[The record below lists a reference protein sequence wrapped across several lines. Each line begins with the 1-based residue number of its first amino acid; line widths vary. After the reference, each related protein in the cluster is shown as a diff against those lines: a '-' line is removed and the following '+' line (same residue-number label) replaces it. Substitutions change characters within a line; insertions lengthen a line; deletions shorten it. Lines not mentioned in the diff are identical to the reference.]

1 MKTQHETR
9 GARCAARVAV
19 ASVMLALLIGGAEAY
34 VASEQYPVGP
44 AVPAQIDLTQ
54 SGFPN
59 VNRWQ
64 ADSPAQQLASWRD
77 YAGPWTIAQRPSLRR
92 HRQARPV
99 ARSHVAGP
107 RARRCHITG
116 PSKLVGQRTGI
127 RCLSVRGRLESVGPG
142 LRLLATWVCSSR
154 RLRRPSRRTIRV
166 VVGIHER
173 RQMHIVAPGGSSRS
187 RHRAACLC
195 HPRPRRRSTDPAGMY
210 GGR

>member
-77 YAGPWTIAQRPSLRR
+77 YAGPWTIAQRPSLRSVMPYDASR
-92 HRQARPV
+92 WLTAYGPVPRPIGV
-99 ARSHVAGP
+99 QGWPSSTSMPHYRALEVGWPAYRYQMPVGP
-107 RARRCHITG
+107 RPLGVRWPGSASVPHAGVIQPPIARAI
-116 PSKLVGQRTGI
+116 
-127 RCLSVRGRLESVGPG
+127 
-142 LRLLATWVCSSR
+142 
-154 RLRRPSRRTIRV
+154 
-166 VVGIHER
+166 
-173 RQMHIVAPGGSSRS
+173 APDNP
-187 RHRAACLC
+187 C
-195 HPRPRRRSTDPAGMY
+195 
-210 GGR
+210 GGRYP